1 MRFSGVW
8 LPAIT
13 PFTQG
18 EIDFPAYERLI
29 DHYLKLGVA
38 GIIPLGTTGESPTI
52 DDDEAERLVE
62 RTVATVAGRVPIVVG
77 VGSNDTRKAVK
88 AVKRLQRHP
97 VQGILSVCPYYNRPS
112 QDGMREHFT
121 RIAEATDRPILIYNI
136 PYRTGVNLT
145 NETLLRLAEIPNIAG
160 VKDSS
165 GSVPQSLELL
175 RQRPDGFA
183 VLTGEDAYFY
193 TMLAHGGDGGIL
205 ASAHVETA
213 LFLTVYERMAA
224 DDPGNLLLL
233 KQDGGASFDAYAELL
248 PSLLIIRIIEI
259 GLFAV
264 FFLHIFSGTV
274 LWFQNR
280 AARPERYN
288 VNKPQENSS
297 LFSRTMFLTGSIVF
311 IFLVVHIK
319 TFWVASRYYHDE
331 YPSMYKIAVTAF
343 ADPLYSLFYVLA
355 VALLAFH
362 LRHGFAHLQLG
373 PVGGRPAPSAADRRP

>member
-13 PFTQG
+13 PFTGG
-18 EIDFPAYERLI
+18 EIDYPAYERLI
-29 DHYLKLGVA
+29 DHYVKLGVT

-52 DDDEAERLVE
+52 DDDEADRLVE

-112 QDGMREHFT
+112 QDGMLLHFT

-145 NETLLRLAEIPNIAG
+145 NETLLRLAEVPNIAG

-165 GSVPQSLELL
+165 GSIPQSLDLL

-224 DDPGNLLLL
+224 NDHQGARKAWSRLEPLVPLLFKEPNPVPIKHCLWRQGL
-233 KQDGGASFDAYAELL
+233 IGSAECRLPLTRVSDALAGEL
-248 PSLLIIRIIEI
+248 
-259 GLFAV
+259 A
-264 FFLHIFSGTV
+264 
-274 LWFQNR
+274 R
-280 AARPERYN
+280 A
-288 VNKPQENSS
+288 
-297 LFSRTMFLTGSIVF
+297 
-311 IFLVVHIK
+311 
-319 TFWVASRYYHDE
+319 
-331 YPSMYKIAVTAF
+331 
-343 ADPLYSLFYVLA
+343 
-355 VALLAFH
+355 
-362 LRHGFAHLQLG
+362 LG
-373 PVGGRPAPSAADRRP
+373 R